1 MGFGLVSPAG
11 LYTKNK
17 DCLTFDVDD
26 ALQILQRSFRTGV
39 DCFPIVES
47 MCDSPA
53 LKLAKPGY
61 SNRVAFSNGIDYGVE
76 GNLDQLLDLL

>member
-1 MGFGLVSPAG
+1 
-11 LYTKNK
+11 
-17 DCLTFDVDD
+17 
-26 ALQILQRSFRTGV
+26 
-39 DCFPIVES
+39 

-61 SNRVAFSNGIDYGVE
+61 SNSVAFSNGIDYGVE